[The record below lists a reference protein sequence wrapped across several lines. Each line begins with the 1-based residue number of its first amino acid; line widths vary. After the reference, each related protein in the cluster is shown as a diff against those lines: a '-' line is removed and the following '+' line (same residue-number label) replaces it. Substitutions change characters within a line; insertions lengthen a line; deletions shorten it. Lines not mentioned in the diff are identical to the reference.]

1 LADDNYICEEK
12 IMFAL
17 ERHVEVVV
25 EAAELVV
32 QMHDHLDGAF
42 VVESCT
48 LVPLLE
54 LASHARERRADLVD
68 FKDTLTFIQEQE
80 ATGLWDAPPSALA
93 QDFMLSSFR
102 SEKKAVSLPQLPGAD
117 SISAVIA
124 EFATE
129 ECHELS
135 TTDDTR
141 TPSFSFGL
149 SDRLR
154 QALDVNFW
162 EFRFN
167 DFDAE
172 LFGEGISLDE
182 ILDSLR

>member
-1 LADDNYICEEK
+1 MYS
-12 IMFAL
+12 L
-17 ERHVEVVV
+17 ERHVEIVV
-25 EAAELVV
+25 EAAEFIVKI
-32 QMHDHLDGAF
+32 HEHLDEGF
-42 VVESCT
+42 IVESCT

-54 LASHARERRADLVD
+54 LASYARERRADLVD

-80 ATGLWDAPPSALA
+80 ATGLWDAPAGAVA
-93 QDFMLSSFR
+93 QDFTLSDFR
-102 SEKKAVSLPQLPGAD
+102 SETKSMPLPHLPGAD

-124 EFATE
+124 DLSAE
-129 ECHELS
+129 ECNALS
-135 TTDDTR
+135 VMDNTKA
-141 TPSFSFGL
+141 PSFSFVL
-149 SDRLR
+149 TDRLR

-172 LFGEGISLDE
+172 SFGEGISLDE